1 MNTEALDVSRQARP
15 TATTSAEHA
24 DLLHTLAIHRGFLRC
39 TVNGLTDAQAALTPT
54 ASALSLGGLIKHVSQ
69 TEQAWTA
76 FIVGGADGMQAAG
89 DQAGDWSDGFRMVG
103 TETLASL
110 LDAYQRVA
118 QHTAVVLESLNDLDG
133 AHPLP
138 EAPWFEPG
146 ATWSARRV
154 LLHIIAETAQHAGHA
169 DIIRESIDGA
179 KTMG

>member
-1 MNTEALDVSRQARP
+1 MNSEALDVSRQARP

-24 DLLHTLAIHRGFLRC
+24 DLLQTLAIHRGFLRC

-54 ASALSLGGLIKHVSQ
+54 ASALSLGGLIKHVSL

-76 FIVGGADGMQAAG
+76 FIVGGADGMQAVG
-89 DQAGDWSDGFRMVG
+89 DLAGDWSDGFRMVG
-103 TETLASL
+103 AETLSGL
-110 LDAYQRVA
+110 LDAYDLVA
-118 QHTAVVLESLNDLDG
+118 RHTTDVVASLNDLNG
-133 AHPLP
+133 ARRLP

-146 ATWSARRV
+146 ASWTARRV
-154 LLHIIAETAQHAGHA
+154 VLHIIAETSQHAGHA